1 MSDRSVPAGKLERR
15 GGEEPG
21 RSRTV
26 PHHAPAVPRPGSALA
41 VAATAVLW
49 ALVASGFR
57 RLTIPAEL
65 GTFVPGA
72 LITSRALR
80 RDCRRLPAPD
90 HLDGRGTAAWAAVL
104 VLFGIWELYADLCGS
119 TPDHPTLS
127 ILMGP
132 LLADPLHRAVGYV
145 LWLALG
151 VWVVRR

>member
-1 MSDRSVPAGKLERR
+1 MSDRSVPAGPLEQR
-15 GGEEPG
+15 GGDKPG
-21 RSRTV
+21 RSRAL
-26 PHHAPAVPRPGSALA
+26 PHRAAAVSRPNAAVLA
-41 VAATAVLW
+41 VGGVLW
-49 ALVASGFR
+49 ALVAGGFR

-65 GTFVPGA
+65 GTFLPG
-72 LITSRALR
+72 LFITARALR

-104 VLFGIWELYADLCGS
+104 VLFGIWELYADLRGS

-132 LLADPLHRAVGYV
+132 LLADPLHRTVGYI